1 MFPIMSTLQINR
13 KSIQIRMADNDT
25 YPLDS
30 QNSGSKSSEV
40 HVLTSLVSFWPK
52 IRPVHLKTGEV
63 FSHYGN
69 KIQKKHQIIIPVNSW
84 KQMGVL
90 LIVLLFIA
98 GKHLRF
104 KGKIAFFIF
113 AFLAHP
119 FICFVSNCPAC
130 LKCKHLLSSYQD
142 SPVGCQNSSDL
153 STIDNS
159 GLWYLSQK
167 ILFLKRLVLT
177 RTISFS
183 I

>member
-1 MFPIMSTLQINR
+1 MSTLQINR

-90 LIVLLFIA
+90 LRVLLFIA

-104 KGKIAFFIF
+104 KEKIAFFVF
-113 AFLAHP
+113 AFFGTP
-119 FICFVSNCPAC
+119 I
-130 LKCKHLLSSYQD
+130 HLLCFKL
-142 SPVGCQNSSDL
+142 PCL
-153 STIDNS
+153 
-159 GLWYLSQK
+159 
-167 ILFLKRLVLT
+167 LKM
-177 RTISFS
+177 
-183 I
+183 

>member
-1 MFPIMSTLQINR
+1 M
-13 KSIQIRMADNDT
+13 
-25 YPLDS
+25 
-30 QNSGSKSSEV
+30 
-40 HVLTSLVSFWPK
+40 
-52 IRPVHLKTGEV
+52 
-63 FSHYGN
+63 
-69 KIQKKHQIIIPVNSW
+69 NSW

-104 KGKIAFFIF
+104 KEKIAFFVF

-183 I
+183 IWLKEMSKHYLCKACDMIVIIHETHSWQKSTNVKAWLGDHL